1 METKNTNPDATSPSH
16 QVTKSPSHKIA
27 VIGLGYVG
35 LPLARLFATKYPTVG
50 FDINQK
56 RIGELNEGKDLTLEV
71 ADDILQAVLVDENP
85 FHHSISPSPHHPI
98 TPSPS
103 HPVTQSP
110 SHPVTNGLY
119 CSSNL
124 DDIKDANIYVVT
136 VPTPVDK
143 NNRPDLTPLYKSS
156 ETVGKVLK
164 KGDIVIYESTVYPG
178 VTEEECI
185 PVLERASGLKFNED
199 FFAGYSPERI
209 NPGDKEHTVEKI
221 LKVTSGSTPE
231 IGIVVDDLYKSVIT
245 AGTHLAPTIKVAEAA
260 KVIEN
265 SQRDINIAFVNEL
278 AKIFNLLD
286 IDTHAVLEAAG
297 TKWNFL
303 PFKPGLVGGHCIG
316 VDPYYLA
323 QKAQEKGYHP
333 EIILAG
339 RRLNDSMGEYVASQV
354 VKTMIKKN
362 IKVNGA
368 KVLNLG
374 ITFKEN
380 CPDVRNTKAVDVIRG
395 LEDYAIAVTTY
406 DPWANPAEV
415 MHEYGIKSCQNI
427 NECFSGTEAL
437 EVQPFDTITR
447 SPSHPV
453 TQSPHHQFDAIILT
467 VAHKEFL
474 GLDLNQFLK
483 EGGVVYDVKGILT
496 ECDNRL

>member
-1 METKNTNPDATSPSH
+1 MEFKKN
-16 QVTKSPSHKIA
+16 VKIA

-35 LPLARLFATKYPTVG
+35 LPLARLFATKYSVVG
-50 FDINQK
+50 FDINESRVNSLK
-56 RIGELNEGKDLTLEV
+56 SGTDTTLEV
-71 ADDILQAVLVDENP
+71 EDDVLQNVLVTSSEEEK
-85 FHHSISPSPHHPI
+85 
-98 TPSPS
+98 
-103 HPVTQSP
+103 
-110 SHPVTNGLY
+110 GLY
-119 CSSNL
+119 CTTSIN
-124 DDIKDANIYVVT
+124 DIENCNFYIVT

-164 KGDIVIYESTVYPG
+164 KGDIVVYESTVYPG
-178 VTEEECI
+178 VTEEQCV
-185 PVLERASGLKFNED
+185 PVLEKISGLRFNED

-231 IGIVVDDLYKSVIT
+231 VGLKVDELYKSVIT

-278 AKIFNLLD
+278 AKIFNLMN
-286 IDTHAVLEAAG
+286 IDTQEVLTAAA

-323 QKAQEKGYHP
+323 QRAQEFGYHP

-354 VKTMIKKN
+354 VKLMIKKD
-362 IKVNGA
+362 ISVNGA
-368 KVLNLG
+368 ELLMLG

-380 CPDVRNTKAVDVIRG
+380 CPDVRNTKIVDVVRS
-395 LEDYAIAVTTY
+395 LKDYGISVVIFDPLANANDVKKEYNLVTTTSV
-406 DPWANPAEV
+406 PNN
-415 MHEYGIKSCQNI
+415 K
-427 NECFSGTEAL
+427 
-437 EVQPFDTITR
+437 
-447 SPSHPV
+447 
-453 TQSPHHQFDAIILT
+453 FDAIVLG
-467 VAHKEFL
+467 VSHAEFL
-474 GLDLNQFLK
+474 ELDFTELQKTNSLL
-483 EGGVVYDVKGILT
+483 YDVKGVLGTIA
-496 ECDNRL
+496 DNRL